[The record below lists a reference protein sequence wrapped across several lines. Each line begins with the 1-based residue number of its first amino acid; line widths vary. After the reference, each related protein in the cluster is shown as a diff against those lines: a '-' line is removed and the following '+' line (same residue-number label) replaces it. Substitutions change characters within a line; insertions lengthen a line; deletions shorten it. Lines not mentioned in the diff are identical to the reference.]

1 MRTHRFRI
9 TRYATA
15 VAVLLSIAAQAAP
28 VNYSELVNGDLPNLN
43 PLQVFVFDVGANTIS
58 GNASNVETDAFA
70 FTIPVGMELVT
81 GQVEVSDILGTGD
94 VLSAIWSVRS
104 GSLALLGGNFLE
116 QLLTL
121 VPGTDVLST
130 APLGAGDYNVFGP
143 IVSVSNGGVLS
154 VADYT
159 FTFTVRSLT
168 PTSVPEPGSL
178 ALLGIALGALGF
190 ARRRQQ

>member
-104 GSLALLGGNFLE
+104 GSLALLGGSFLE

-130 APLGAGDYNVFGP
+130 APLGAGDFNVFGP
-143 IVSVSNGGVLS
+143 IVAVSNGGVLS
-154 VADYT
+154 AADYT